1 MKNGYVYILTNASMP
16 NLIKIGKTAR
26 DSRERAK
33 ELSKTAVPTPF
44 KVAFEIFS
52 FDYDVLEKNIHS
64 ELADFRVNPNR
75 EFFRYPL
82 DKAITL
88 IQRLNGGQGQEDEFE
103 AVDITELLSRKYPN
117 HLKEEIVSVR
127 IVQPKE
133 RVWLEVTTE
142 KMSRDGFM
150 VDQTIKREDLAF
162 ISDGGDDNLFFKR
175 EDHVQ
180 TNARKFVNEF
190 DLYSIIMT
198 TELFKEE
205 CCHKIDEEHRRGK
218 GWG

>member
-16 NLIKIGKTAR
+16 DLIKIGKTAR

-33 ELSKTAVPTPF
+33 ELSKTSVPTPF

-52 FDYDVLEKNIHS
+52 FDYEQLEKNIHN
-64 ELADFRVNPNR
+64 ELADFRINPNR

-82 DKAITL
+82 SKAISTL
-88 IQRLNGGQGQEDEFE
+88 QKLNINQDQDDEFE
-103 AVDITELLSRKYPN
+103 AVDITDLLVKRYPD

-133 RVWLEVTTE
+133 RVWLEITTE
-142 KMSRDGFM
+142 STSRDGFM

-162 ISDGGDDNLFFKR
+162 ICDGGHDDLFFKR

-180 TNARKFVNEF
+180 TNARKFVEEF
-190 DLYSIIMT
+190 DPYSIVMT
-198 TELFKEE
+198 TDLFKEE
-205 CCHKIDEEHRRGK
+205 YCHKIDEEFRAGRSYR
-218 GWG
+218 